1 MDRFK
6 EIFTPRKIVA
16 FISLIVV
23 ALILWNT
30 YDFFQKFKQEERSK
44 MEILAG
50 AFEKINTI
58 EDLDA
63 DVSLYEFIIKKNIN
77 IPMIVTDIDGQID
90 IWRNLK
96 ITENKYYTELDES
109 SKEYLNSQLR
119 KMQNENEPIHISFV
133 ENKEQIIYYRN
144 SDLLNKLTF
153 YPIALIFILFLF
165 STVIYLFFKSS
176 KIAEQNKLWT
186 GMAKETA
193 HQIGTP
199 LSSLVAWIEL
209 LKFEDIDE
217 TIVPELEK
225 DVNRLNTIAERFSK
239 IGSVPVLENRPIKE
253 ITQKSIE
260 YLQSRVS
267 KQVKFT
273 LNLNCRSETQIK
285 LNEQLFGWVIENLV
299 KNAIDAMQGKGALN
313 IDMTENSK
321 FIEILIT
328 DTGKGIPKALR
339 KKVFSPGFTTKK
351 RGWGLGL
358 SLAKRI
364 INDYHKGKI
373 SIKKSEVG
381 KGTTF
386 SIILKKEL

>member
-6 EIFTPRKIVA
+6 EIFSPRKIAVL
-16 FISLIVV
+16 ISFIVV

-50 AFEKINTI
+50 AYKKIATI
-58 EDLDA
+58 
-63 DVSLYEFIIKKNIN
+63 DVNDDIGYYDQIINKNKN
-77 IPMIVTDIDGQID
+77 IPMIVTNEKGEIE
-90 IWRNLK
+90 IWSNLK
-96 ITENKYYTELDES
+96 IDNSKYFEELDED
-109 SKEYLNSQLR
+109 SKKYLLNQLK
-119 KMQNENEPIHISFV
+119 KMRRENEPIHISYTR
-133 ENKEQIIYYRN
+133 EKEQVIFYRN
-144 SDLLNKLTF
+144 SDLLNKLTL

-165 STVIYLFFKSS
+165 STVVYLFFKSS

-209 LKFEDIDE
+209 LKFENIDE

-225 DVNRLNTIAERFSK
+225 DVNRLSTIAERFSK
-239 IGSVPVLENRPIKE
+239 IGSVPVLENYPIKE
-253 ITQKSIE
+253 VTKTSIE

-273 LNLNCRSETQIK
+273 INLDCSKETQIK
-285 LNEQLFGWVIENLV
+285 LNSQLFGWVIENLV
-299 KNAIDAMQGKGALN
+299 KNAIDAMQGKGSLN
-313 IDMTENSK
+313 IDMSENHK
-321 FIEILIT
+321 YVQILIA
-328 DTGKGIPKALR
+328 DTGKGIPKNLR

-373 SIKKSEVG
+373 YIKKSEVG

-386 SIILKKEL
+386 CILLKKEL